1 MRFLRKN
8 RFSDSRFTGK
18 KFLKAE
24 RGKFLKKMGMCET
37 SPIQLIA
44 ITAEMVCSF
53 LTSMTYRCSLWI
65 RQLCFYYL

>member
-24 RGKFLKKMGMCET
+24 RGKFLKKMGMFET
-37 SPIQLIA
+37 SPIQLI
-44 ITAEMVCSF
+44 ITTEMVCSF
-53 LTSMTYRCSLWI
+53 LTSMTYRHSLWI
-65 RQLCFYYL
+65 RQLYFYYL

>member
-24 RGKFLKKMGMCET
+24 RGKFLKKMGMCDIPNST
-37 SPIQLIA
+37 NCYNDRNGL
-44 ITAEMVCSF
+44 
-53 LTSMTYRCSLWI
+53 
-65 RQLCFYYL
+65 